1 MTTAPDGRRPADG
14 TRPDGRRPALI
25 AVDLDG
31 TLVPQSGG
39 VPDGVAEAIERV
51 QREGAIVAAATGR
64 SLSTTGYVAR
74 DAGMH
79 EYAVVSNGAMIVT
92 VDPETVVEA
101 STFDATEL
109 LDELTTLLPGC
120 TFAVERTDGVFL
132 TSQHFVDRGVSLDIR
147 EVPFADL
154 SREPVVRVIVRSEDH
169 VEEGLG
175 HVASHLDMHSIAFG
189 VTDVAW
195 LDLGIKGVTKATGLQ
210 TLCTRLGIDRADV
223 LAIGDSMNDLEMLE
237 WAGYSVA
244 MGSARPTIQATADFV
259 TGPIPGQGVIDVLDV
274 LYR

>member
-1 MTTAPDGRRPADG
+1 MRPATPEG
-14 TRPDGRRPALI
+14 LRPRLV

-31 TLVPQSGG
+31 TLVPQSDG
-39 VPDGVAEAIERV
+39 VPAGVAEAIERV
-51 QREGAIVAAATGR
+51 QAEGEIVAAATGR

-74 DAGMH
+74 AAGMH

-92 VDPETVVEA
+92 VDPETVVDA
-101 STFDATEL
+101 VTFDARPLLQELAEL
-109 LDELTTLLPGC
+109 LPEA

-132 TSQHFVDRGVSLDIR
+132 TSRHFVDRGVSLYIE

-154 SREPVVRVIVRSEDH
+154 AVDPVVRVIVRSDEHLDA
-169 VEEGLG
+169 GLG
-175 HVASHLDMHSIAFG
+175 HIVEHLDMHSIAFG

-195 LDLGIKGVTKATGLQ
+195 VDLGIKGVTKATGLER
-210 TLCTRLGIDRADV
+210 LCAQLGIDRSEV
-223 LAIGDSMNDLEMLE
+223 LAIGDSMNDIEMLQ

-244 MGSARPTIQATADFV
+244 MGSARESIRALADFV
-259 TGPIPGQGVIDVLDV
+259 TTPEPGIGVIDVLDQ

>member
-1 MTTAPDGRRPADG
+1 MTAPALDGFAPR
-14 TRPDGRRPALI
+14 LI

-39 VPDGVAEAIERV
+39 VPSGVAAAIERV
-51 QREGAIVAAATGR
+51 TAAGALVVAATGR

-79 EYAVVSNGAMIVT
+79 DFAVVSNGAMIVR
-92 VDPETVVEA
+92 VDPETVVSA
-101 STFDATEL
+101 QTFDATAL
-109 LDELTTLLPGC
+109 LDELAPLLPTA

-132 TSQHFVDRGVSLDIR
+132 TSRFFVDTGVSLDIR
-147 EVPFADL
+147 EVTFAEL
-154 SREPVVRVIVRSEDH
+154 TAEPVVRVIVRSDEH
-169 VEEGLG
+169 IEEGLG
-175 HVASHLDMHSIAFG
+175 PVVEHLDMHSIAFG

-210 TLCTRLGIDRADV
+210 TLCDGLGIDSSEV

-237 WAGYSVA
+237 WAGCSVA
-244 MGSARPTIQATADFV
+244 MGSARPAIRAVADHV
-259 TGPIPGQGVIDVLDV
+259 TGPEPGLGVIEVLDR
-274 LYR
+274 LFR

>member
-1 MTTAPDGRRPADG
+1 MTTP
-14 TRPDGRRPALI
+14 PDGRRPALI

-39 VPDGVAEAIERV
+39 VPDGVATAIERV
-51 QREGAIVAAATGR
+51 QREGAIVVAATGR

-79 EYAVVSNGAMIVT
+79 QYAVVSNGAMIVT
-92 VDPETVVEA
+92 VDPEAVVEA

-109 LDELTTLLPGC
+109 LSELIALLPGC
-120 TFAVERTDGVFL
+120 TFAVERADGVFL
-132 TSQHFVDRGVSLDIR
+132 TSRFFVDGGVSLDIR

-154 SREPVVRVIVRSEDH
+154 ARDPVVRVIVRSDEH
-169 VEEGLG
+169 IEEGLG
-175 HVASHLDMHSIAFG
+175 PIVTHLDMHSISFG

-195 LDLGIKGVTKATGLQ
+195 LDLGIKGISKATGLQ
-210 TLCTRLGIDRADV
+210 TLCTRLGIDRDDV

-244 MGSARPTIQATADFV
+244 MGSARPAIQAAADFV
-259 TGPIPGQGVIDVLDV
+259 TGPTPGQGVIEVLDA

>member
-1 MTTAPDGRRPADG
+1 MSGPDGLRP
-14 TRPDGRRPALI
+14 RLI

-39 VPDGVAEAIERV
+39 VPDGVVSAIERV
-51 QREGAIVAAATGR
+51 QAEGAIVAAATGR
-64 SLSTTGYVAR
+64 SLTTTGYVAR

-101 STFDATEL
+101 MTFDATAL
-109 LDELTTLLPGC
+109 LAELTALLPDA
-120 TFAVERTDGVFL
+120 TFAVERPDGVFL
-132 TSQHFVDRGVSLDIR
+132 TTRFFVDRGVSLDIR
-147 EVPFADL
+147 EVPYGHLIAD
-154 SREPVVRVIVRSEDH
+154 PVIRVIVRSDDH
-169 VEEGLG
+169 VAEGLG
-175 HVASHLDMHSIAFG
+175 PVVEHLDMHSIAFG

-210 TLCTRLGIDRADV
+210 TLCGRLGIAAGDV
-223 LAIGDSMNDLEMLE
+223 LAIGDSMNDIEMLQ

-244 MGSARPTIQATADFV
+244 MAHARPDIRALADHV
-259 TGPIPGQGVIDVLDV
+259 TVGGPGDGVIEVLDR

>member
-1 MTTAPDGRRPADG
+1 MTAPDGLTPR
-14 TRPDGRRPALI
+14 LI

-39 VPDGVAEAIERV
+39 VPDGVAAAIERV
-51 QREGAIVAAATGR
+51 QSAGAIVAAATGR

-92 VDPETVVEA
+92 VEPETVVEA
-101 STFDATEL
+101 MTFDATEL
-109 LDELTTLLPGC
+109 LAELTELLPQA

-132 TSQHFVDRGVSLDIR
+132 TTRFFVDRGVSLDVR
-147 EVPFADL
+147 EVPYAEL
-154 SREPVVRVIVRSEDH
+154 VANPVVRVIVRSDDH

-175 HVASHLDMHSIAFG
+175 PVVEHLDMHSIAFG

-210 TLCTRLGIDRADV
+210 TLCGRLGIDRSEV
-223 LAIGDSMNDLEMLE
+223 LAIGDSMNDIEMLQ

-244 MGSARPTIQATADFV
+244 MAHARPDIRALADYV
-259 TGPIPGQGVIDVLDV
+259 TTGGPGAGVIEVLDR

>member
-1 MTTAPDGRRPADG
+1 MTPPDGRRP
-14 TRPDGRRPALI
+14 RLV

-31 TLVPQSGG
+31 TLVEQSGG
-39 VPDGVAEAIERV
+39 VPGGVAEAIERV
-51 QREGAIVAAATGR
+51 QSHGAIVVAATGR

-79 EYAVVSNGAMIVT
+79 EFAVVSNGAMIVT
-92 VDPETVVEA
+92 VDPETVVECM
-101 STFDATEL
+101 TFDAAPV
-109 LDELTTLLPGC
+109 LDQLTALLPDA
-120 TFAVERTDGVFL
+120 TFAIERPDGVFL
-132 TSQHFVDRGVSLDIR
+132 TSRSFVDHGVSLDIR

-154 SREPVVRVIVRSEDH
+154 ARDPVVRVIVRSDE
-169 VEEGLG
+169 
-175 HVASHLDMHSIAFG
+175 HVASGLGALVTHLDMHSIAFG

-210 TLCTRLGIDRADV
+210 TLCTRLGIDATEV
-223 LAIGDSMNDLEMLE
+223 LAIGDSMNDIEMLQ

-244 MGSARPTIQATADFV
+244 MPHARADIRALADHVAT
-259 TGPIPGQGVIDVLDV
+259 GGPGQGVIEVLDA